1 MFDEGDV
8 GNSKD
13 SMVILSKINETNH
26 LYSVLTRKKLYWWK
40 HSESVTLF
48 IPLHTRKG
56 ERLMEVKIP
65 LI

>member
-26 LYSVLTRKKLYWWK
+26 LYSVLTRKKLY
-40 HSESVTLF
+40 
-48 IPLHTRKG
+48 
-56 ERLMEVKIP
+56 
-65 LI
+65 